1 MKIGV
6 GAVGGSIGGSNKGA
20 VFFKICTDPWDEL
33 QSMLLGQGLC
43 SADASFHLHRVEHT
57 GVGATLPLGGR
68 FAPLQHPQHPQQRQN
83 SWPPHSKPT
92 NTRHSNNRVIT
103 QLLNDCSWSGKKTIM
118 LTNTVCLVFMFS
130 QMASH
135 ASSQICVIL
144 RSHRSLTP
152 SINKHAWWV
161 KESVYVN
168 NAFAAFKWVP
178 RFYLRLIV
186 SHRFPHLLCLF
197 NRSWDTRQYANNR
210 SPTRS

>member
-43 SADASFHLHRVEHT
+43 CADASFHLHRVEHT

-83 SWPPHSKPT
+83 SCPPHSKPT

-118 LTNTVCLVFMFS
+118 LTNMSSFHVLADGLSCIQSNMCHLKVTP
-130 QMASH
+130 QSH
-135 ASSQICVIL
+135 SE
-144 RSHRSLTP
+144 H
-152 SINKHAWWV
+152 K
-161 KESVYVN
+161 
-168 NAFAAFKWVP
+168 
-178 RFYLRLIV
+178 
-186 SHRFPHLLCLF
+186 
-197 NRSWDTRQYANNR
+197 
-210 SPTRS
+210 